1 MKAAHAHSR
10 AAKTALLLLL
20 VIQLSAACRQPASN
34 SNSNNSNAPLE
45 TYDEPPFQTREP
57 DRYQAIIV
65 TTSSLKSAQQS
76 SSTEQRSFVARDGE
90 RRRTEIELRAG
101 VKLIML
107 DIPAGHFI
115 LSPSRS
121 AYADLSESTQLAP
134 PQANGDNLPRE
145 FSPEILNNEAR
156 GRARYER
163 LGVEDVDGRKAT
175 KYRVTIVNEAGSS
188 QGAETLIWVDESLG
202 MPVRSET
209 VSRSTEGGEAQF
221 TMQMLDIKQETDAS
235 LFEIPANY
243 RKQSLRDLYNSL
255 ASGGENSGTNQR

>member
-1 MKAAHAHSR
+1 METAHAHSR

-20 VIQLSAACRQPASN
+20 VIQLSAACRQPANS

-45 TYDEPPFQTREP
+45 TYDAPPFQTREP
-57 DRYQAIIV
+57 DRYQATIV

-76 SSTEQRSFVARDGE
+76 SATEQRSFVARDGE

-101 VKLIML
+101 IKLVML
-107 DIPAGHFI
+107 DIPTGHFI
-115 LSPSRS
+115 LSPSRAS
-121 AYADLSESTQLAP
+121 YADLSESTGAAP
-134 PQANGDNLPRE
+134 LGSSDGLPRE

-163 LGVEDVDGRKAT
+163 LGVEDLDGRKAT
-175 KYRVTIVNEAGSS
+175 KYRVTIVNEAGAQ

-221 TMQMLDIKQETDAS
+221 TMQMLDIKQEVDAS

-255 ASGGENSGTNQR
+255 AAGGENSGTNQR